1 MKEATRTARWVN
13 RLSNVALV
21 AVVGLL
27 VYRWVL
33 PHGSDPLGDLDR
45 QAIFPPGQ
53 ARLVE
58 LGATY

>member
-1 MKEATRTARWVN
+1 MKAATRTSMWVN
-13 RLSNVALV
+13 RLSNLALV

-27 VYRWVL
+27 LYRWVL
-33 PHGSDPLGDLDR
+33 PRGSDPLGDLDR
-45 QAIFPPGQ
+45 QAIFPSGP